1 MFFKKK
7 IEKQNNN
14 QLIKIA
20 ALMIHAGKIDENFS
34 KQEEMIIK
42 QALLKMGAN
51 TENIKEIIEQSKI
64 IEENAN
70 QILDF
75 TKEVK
80 AMDDEKKIEII
91 ETLWRIIYSNKDAD
105 VYETNLMRRLAGL
118 MYIDNKIMGSIQEK
132 IKKALLKMGANT
144 ENIQE
149 IIEKSKVIEE
159 NANQILD
166 FTKEVKV
173 MDEEKKIEIIETL
186 WRIIYSNKPKKI
198 FKKTDKQVEK
208 GNPFGVLKNLNFN

>member
-7 IEKQNNN
+7 IDKQVNI

-34 KQEEMIIK
+34 QQEEMIIK
-42 QALLKMGAN
+42 KALLKMGAN
-51 TENIKEIIEQSKI
+51 TENIQEIIEKSKA

-80 AMDDEKKIEII
+80 LMDEEKKIEII

-132 IKKALLKMGANT
+132 IKK
-144 ENIQE
+144 E
-149 IIEKSKVIEE
+149 I
-159 NANQILD
+159 L
-166 FTKEVKV
+166 
-173 MDEEKKIEIIETL
+173 
-186 WRIIYSNKPKKI
+186 
-198 FKKTDKQVEK
+198 
-208 GNPFGVLKNLNFN
+208 

>member
-7 IEKQNNN
+7 IEKQSNN

-51 TENIKEIIEQSKI
+51 TENIQEIIEQSKV

-80 AMDDEKKIEII
+80 AMDEESKIEIV

-105 VYETNLMRRLAGL
+105 IYETNLMRRLAGL

-132 IKKALLKMGANT
+132 IKK
-144 ENIQE
+144 E
-149 IIEKSKVIEE
+149 IS
-159 NANQILD
+159 
-166 FTKEVKV
+166 
-173 MDEEKKIEIIETL
+173 
-186 WRIIYSNKPKKI
+186 
-198 FKKTDKQVEK
+198 
-208 GNPFGVLKNLNFN
+208 